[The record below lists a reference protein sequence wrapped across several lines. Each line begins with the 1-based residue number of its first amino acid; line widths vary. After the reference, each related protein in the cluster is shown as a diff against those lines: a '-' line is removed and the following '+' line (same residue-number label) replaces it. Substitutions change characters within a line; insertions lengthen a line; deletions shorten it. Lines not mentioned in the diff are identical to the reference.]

1 MSISTIFYVEN
12 CWSFSCS
19 AQRFKVKL
27 LKVYLVLYAY
37 AQWKGLVLSVPSFY
51 STARSISLSDI

>member
-1 MSISTIFYVEN
+1 MWKIVGVSVVVRE
-12 CWSFSCS
+12 
-19 AQRFKVKL
+19 RFKAKL

-37 AQWKGLVLSVPSFY
+37 AQWKGFVLSVPSFY